1 MPRGEANESQK
12 FWWSG
17 PVVVKR
23 EGGAEARQCMICM
36 YTVPALEV
44 AGCCRLLQL
53 ATHWVR
59 WRWATPVRREQQDGN
74 EHGQGGW
81 VTTGGGCDWTG
92 NHVSTGSV
100 TTGVA
105 GYMHPMGAG
114 SGPRVGS
121 TVREEENG
129 KVERCERRTDG

>member
-53 ATHWVR
+53 ATHLGSLEVGDTGQER
-59 WRWATPVRREQQDGN
+59 AARRQ
-74 EHGQGGW
+74 
-81 VTTGGGCDWTG
+81 
-92 NHVSTGSV
+92 
-100 TTGVA
+100 
-105 GYMHPMGAG
+105 
-114 SGPRVGS
+114 
-121 TVREEENG
+121 
-129 KVERCERRTDG
+129 